1 MNILDN
7 KNILITGGTGSFGKK
22 FVSNALASQ
31 LKSITVFSRDELKQ
45 YEMRQQFSDSRL
57 NFLLGDVRDY
67 ERVYR
72 CLHNVDLVV
81 HAAAMK
87 QVPAS
92 EINPTEAIRT
102 NVIGAENLINACIEL
117 EVEKVIALSSDKAA
131 NPSNLYGATKLC
143 SDKLFIYANKLSS
156 NRRTKFSVVRYGN
169 VLGSRGSVIPF
180 FVKQSKAEFIPI
192 TDERMTRFWISLNQ
206 GVGFVLKCL
215 ESMEGG
221 EIFIPKIPSMGILDV
236 AESIAPGVPTKIVG
250 VRPGEKLH
258 EIMITEDDARNTLEF
273 KNHYEIISSP
283 DRYENATKKES
294 FVGRVPEGFT
304 YTSFNNPIRLNQE
317 GFKKLLSDDNLI

>member
-7 KNILITGGTGSFGKK
+7 KNIFITGGTGSFGKK
-22 FVSNALASQ
+22 FVSSALTSQ
-31 LKSITVFSRDELKQ
+31 LNSITVFSRDELKQ

-102 NVIGAENLINACIEL
+102 NIIGAENVINACIEL

-180 FVKQSKAEFIPI
+180 FVKQSKSEFIPI

-236 AESIAPGVPTKIVG
+236 AESIAPGVPIKVVG

-273 KNHYEIISSP
+273 RDHYEIISSP
-283 DRYENATKKES
+283 DGYENATKKEN
-294 FVGRVPEGFT
+294 FVGKVPEGFT
-304 YTSFNNPIRLNQE
+304 YTSSNNPIRLNNE

>member
-7 KNILITGGTGSFGKK
+7 KNIFITGGTGSFGKK
-22 FVSNALASQ
+22 FVSNALTSQ
-31 LKSITVFSRDELKQ
+31 LKSIIVFSRDELKQ
-45 YEMRQQFSDSRL
+45 YEMRQQFNDSRL

-72 CLHNVDLVV
+72 CLHNVDLVI

-102 NVIGAENLINACIEL
+102 NIIGAENVINACIEL
-117 EVEKVIALSSDKAA
+117 GVEKVIALSSDKAA

-192 TDERMTRFWISLNQ
+192 TN
-206 GVGFVLKCL
+206 G
-215 ESMEGG
+215 
-221 EIFIPKIPSMGILDV
+221 
-236 AESIAPGVPTKIVG
+236 
-250 VRPGEKLH
+250 
-258 EIMITEDDARNTLEF
+258 
-273 KNHYEIISSP
+273 
-283 DRYENATKKES
+283 
-294 FVGRVPEGFT
+294 
-304 YTSFNNPIRLNQE
+304 
-317 GFKKLLSDDNLI
+317 